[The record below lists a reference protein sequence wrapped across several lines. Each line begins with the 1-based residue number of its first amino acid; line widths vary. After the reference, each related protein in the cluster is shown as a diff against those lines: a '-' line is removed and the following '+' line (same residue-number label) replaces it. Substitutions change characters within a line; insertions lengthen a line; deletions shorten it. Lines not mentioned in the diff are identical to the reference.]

1 MGIKQ
6 QGQHSVQE
14 FDFLQENTWK
24 TLRVNPFPLDM
35 QIGTRCAC
43 LALEISED
51 NLFCTIV
58 F

>member
-35 QIGTRCAC
+35 QIGTQCAC
-43 LALEISED
+43 LALEI
-51 NLFCTIV
+51 I
-58 F
+58 